1 MTAYIIRRILW
12 TIPVLWAVATITF
25 FLMHAVPGGP
35 FDRDR
40 PYPPAVQARL
50 DAKYNLDKPLL
61 EQYVL
66 YFKDLAQGDLGT
78 SFRTQKPVTELI
90 KDGWVATLQLGMMAF
105 FFAMIIG
112 LTLGTVSALNHNRPA
127 DYFGVFFA
135 TIGTALPN
143 FVLATFL
150 VIIFSVKL
158 GWFDVLGW
166 EFGNYRKMVL
176 PILTLGVLPA
186 AYVARITR
194 ASLLEV

>member
-1 MTAYIIRRILW
+1 MTAFIIRRILW

-90 KDGWVATLQLGMMAF
+90 KDGWVATSQLGVMAF
-105 FFAMIIG
+105 FFAMMMC
-112 LTLGTVSALNHNRPA
+112 T
-127 DYFGVFFA
+127 
-135 TIGTALPN
+135 
-143 FVLATFL
+143 
-150 VIIFSVKL
+150 
-158 GWFDVLGW
+158 
-166 EFGNYRKMVL
+166 RK
-176 PILTLGVLPA
+176 
-186 AYVARITR
+186 
-194 ASLLEV
+194 